1 MAVKKFLKFDTDK
14 GFLDNK
20 DDINY
25 YATTQ
30 MRKVVFG
37 GMLGDFDENGIY
49 VISQKIVN
57 ELIAMPK
64 VIVDAVDGSEL
75 MRSKVKADTFFHF
88 ILSVE
93 GNKATLSLLEK
104 IYHQSNKTF
113 NSGAYSDINEYVL
126 DQVIV
131 PDKDFN
137 RNALYQKYNIIP
149 QDDGEA
155 LTIFDADEQTIA
167 LYYNIIEKIKIN
179 HLTQDRLILK
189 EKEIEELEANY
200 FEQVLAL
207 LAEFPIVEKEVVKE
221 VQDVLVEKHNF
232 VIVSNPFFQQTVNE
246 IVDSSVDKHAEK
258 LEQDKKEEF
267 LAKLRQIKAEYYDG
281 LKKLLSIQ
289 IKQSAGVRFNA
300 SQVSEEGIIGS
311 LVREL
316 ETKGYTSSDIRRVL
330 INDDELQLTIE
341 KIKSIV
347 EEDKKECVRNNFNA
361 KELTKDR
368 PNTKKFYDDLAKERQ
383 VDMLNPDKHLINEAI
398 DNANVKENKA
408 DVTVSTGLIASKGS
422 ASNTKK
428 AESASSTKKADN
440 TKKAANTKKASTN
453 SKVEK
458 PTTKTPPKATTGGKK
473 TETTKKPEVKQSSI
487 SNLDYIGIG
496 VPSSDKT
503 KDKEE
508 AVEEFD
514 EFDISE
520 FDDVLNMDRRA
531 QKIKTI
537 NSNIQKS
544 DFGGEFE
551 IK

>member
-37 GMLGDFDENGIY
+37 GMLGDFDENGFY

-57 ELIAMPK
+57 ELITMPK

-93 GNKATLSLLEK
+93 CNKARLSLLEK

-113 NSGAYSDINEYVL
+113 NSGSYSDINEYVL
-126 DQVIV
+126 DEVIV

-137 RNALYQKYNIIP
+137 RNALYQKYNIVP

-179 HLTQDRLILK
+179 YLTQDKMILK
-189 EKEIEELEANY
+189 EKEIEDIEANY

-207 LAEFPIVEKEVVKE
+207 IAEFPVIEKEVKQD
-221 VQDVLVEKHNF
+221 VQDVLTEKHNF

-246 IVDSSVDKHAEK
+246 VVDTSVDKHAEK
-258 LEQDKKEEF
+258 LEKDKKEEF
-267 LAKLRQIKAEYYDG
+267 LTKLRQIKAEYYDA
-281 LKKLLSIQ
+281 LKKLLAIQ

-300 SQVSEEGIIGS
+300 SQVNEEGIIGS

-316 ETKGYTSSDIRRVL
+316 ETKGYTSSDIRRIL

-361 KELTKDR
+361 KDLTKGR
-368 PNTKKFYDDLAKERQ
+368 PTTKKFYDDLAKERQ

-408 DVTVSTGLIASKGS
+408 DVTVSTGLIASKGAT
-422 ASNTKK
+422 ASNSKK
-428 AESASSTKKADN
+428 PVAVSSAKKVDD
-440 TKKAANTKKASTN
+440 TKKAAATKKTAVKQEVKKSAPKSAPAVKADTKKAG
-453 SKVEK
+453 
-458 PTTKTPPKATTGGKK
+458 A
-473 TETTKKPEVKQSSI
+473 TKKPEVKQFSI

-496 VPSSDKT
+496 VPSIANDKA
-503 KDKEE
+503 KEE
-508 AVEEFD
+508 TVEEIDEFASVDFKTERIAKSSNGTKTISVEEFGAG
-514 EFDISE
+514 FK
-520 FDDVLNMDRRA
+520 N
-531 QKIKTI
+531 
-537 NSNIQKS
+537 
-544 DFGGEFE
+544 
-551 IK
+551 